1 MNVAAMDEQAPTRD
15 PPRAANATITG
26 PVTSI
31 EFYLLKVIL
40 QG

>member
-15 PPRAANATITG
+15 PPRAANATIIG
-26 PVTSI
+26 PLTAI